1 MINKLWTG
9 VSLENYNNWYPL
21 TGKIT
26 ETPQQYIQTWP
37 NVNDWFKTF
46 AIRAQNDINAY
57 LGFILSKFPFDS
69 FKDELI
75 KETLR
80 DMVYVTAEHW
90 VFNRTPI
97 EFNVDTTI
105 QFNNGSQFS
114 ANSIPTINVWDLAPS
129 RMKIWARLTELK
141 QILSNYNDDE
151 IDVEKIDLKAFYT
164 RNQVDELIE
173 QQKEFT
179 LSKQIKLYDDLVN
192 DNENEIYRGPVSKFV
207 NKGYVATDYDK
218 ETETMILDWPDEIG
232 TLPPEALQN
241 NPQIGDYTHA
251 PTCDFSAKQ
260 QKRIT
265 TNENEIIKLN
275 NELIKA
281 NENINDVK
289 NNWFNIETSPLW
301 KKVKNENIKTDT
313 WYIIDWTYY
322 FIDSK
327 QLIISNNKLIKSN
340 IRITNSQ
347 IEQKQIIVENIDVN
361 IDKVTLLYDVDL
373 IKFIAT
379 NSTKKYIP
387 IIHNIYQYIG
397 KDTPIE
403 FITEEGTER
412 DYYTKLETNNL
423 LDKKQDKLIAGEN
436 IKIDEKTNTISAIG
450 ESHESLWLID
460 PNSPNIIQPKEKRLI
475 TSNNTRIV
483 YIADPEQPQDAT
495 NKRYVDEK
503 NDTKQNKL
511 LLINENMTY
520 GELKYN
526 KLPEGKFGDDLGI
539 PPNKVIKEWISE
551 SVNKKQD
558 KIDNLQDKIFNN
570 KDDKESTTRLV
581 NEVIKTNVGGKT
593 LIYRNNPNITDDLD
607 IPNKKY
613 IDDKIKSLNIIK
625 WKNVGTKESDIKIN
639 YNFKLNTLYKVGYS
653 WNTNEK
659 SAISYI
665 EFLWQGKGTVLDNF
679 FEGTYGKN
687 AVSNYVDLLLSD
699 KDITMERFNYN
710 EGRLHS
716 LEEEIKEN
724 TYQINSNTLNIIAP
738 EKIDIE
744 KPIKIN
750 SYSLETN
757 EIRENEWDIELKNNP
772 TPTPNI
778 PQWKEVGTREKNKWD
793 NWQITYDFQE
803 NKHYRVYYSWSIYNP
818 VYTIQEF
825 IITDKKIAGVQI
837 QTFNDSANIVILS
850 VQHAKLITIYTGKG
864 NLKGNVWKLEELQ
877 E

>member
-97 EFNVDTTI
+97 EFNVDATI

-179 LSKQIKLYDDLVN
+179 LSKQIKLYDDLVD
-192 DNENEIYRGPVSKFV
+192 DNENEIYRGPVSKFI

-260 QKRIT
+260 QKQIT
-265 TNENEIIKLN
+265 TNENNITKLN
-275 NELIKA
+275 DELTKT
-281 NENINDVK
+281 NENIDDIK
-289 NNWFNIETSPLW
+289 NNWFNIVTSPLW
-301 KKVKNENIKTDT
+301 KKMSSFIPSNEFGKIYLAIWGYIYQPPSTPTDNYIYSNKKTIFNLGGEIQRTTQKTIKLDELIVNDNVKI
-313 WYIIDWTYY
+313 
-322 FIDSK
+322 
-327 QLIISNNKLIKSN
+327 QLLFTKESNDITVVSN
-340 IRITNSQ
+340 DINYQSSS
-347 IEQKQIIVENIDVN
+347 IV
-361 IDKVTLLYDVDL
+361 L
-373 IKFIAT
+373 
-379 NSTKKYIP
+379 
-387 IIHNIYQYIG
+387 YQYIG
-397 KDTPIE
+397 KGRPTE
-403 FITEEGTER
+403 FIAEEGTER

-423 LDKKQDKLIAGEN
+423 LDKKQNKLTAGTNITIDENNKISATGGKVDLSDYYKKEEIDKKLKDKMDKDHFKYAFSINTIGTEIPNLETTDKTIAG
-436 IKIDEKTNTISAIG
+436 AIN
-450 ESHESLWLID
+450 EL
-460 PNSPNIIQPKEKRLI
+460 KEKI
-475 TSNNTRIV
+475 KDKKFSNDYFKYNTEANEIV
-483 YIADPEQPQDAT
+483 LHDEENSLLCRDLLENNEYKLLKTQNKKLLQAINEILEKQPQPSPS
-495 NKRYVDEK
+495 
-503 NDTKQNKL
+503 
-511 LLINENMTY
+511 
-520 GELKYN
+520 G
-526 KLPEGKFGDDLGI
+526 
-539 PPNKVIKEWISE
+539 
-551 SVNKKQD
+551 
-558 KIDNLQDKIFNN
+558 
-570 KDDKESTTRLV
+570 
-581 NEVIKTNVGGKT
+581 
-593 LIYRNNPNITDDLD
+593 
-607 IPNKKY
+607 
-613 IDDKIKSLNIIK
+613 
-625 WKNVGTKESDIKIN
+625 
-639 YNFKLNTLYKVGYS
+639 
-653 WNTNEK
+653 
-659 SAISYI
+659 
-665 EFLWQGKGTVLDNF
+665 
-679 FEGTYGKN
+679 
-687 AVSNYVDLLLSD
+687 SN
-699 KDITMERFNYN
+699 
-710 EGRLHS
+710 
-716 LEEEIKEN
+716 
-724 TYQINSNTLNIIAP
+724 
-738 EKIDIE
+738 
-744 KPIKIN
+744 
-750 SYSLETN
+750 
-757 EIRENEWDIELKNNP
+757 
-772 TPTPNI
+772 
-778 PQWKEVGTREKNKWD
+778 WKEVGTREKNKWD
-793 NWQITYDFQE
+793 YWQITYDFQE

-825 IITDKKIAGVQI
+825 IITDKRIAGVPI

-850 VQHAKLITIYTGKG
+850 VQHAKWITIYTVKG

>member
-1 MINKLWTG
+1 MINKLWTD

-26 ETPQQYIQTWP
+26 ETPQQYIKTWP

-57 LGFILSKFPFDS
+57 LDFILSKFPFDS

-80 DMVYVTAEHW
+80 DMVYVMVEHW

-97 EFNVDTTI
+97 EFNVDATI
-105 QFNNGSQFS
+105 QFNNGTQFS
-114 ANSIPTINVWDLAPS
+114 ANSTPTINVWDLAPS

-141 QILSNYNDDE
+141 QIFSSYNDDE

-179 LSKQIKLYDDLVN
+179 LLKQIKLYDDLVD

-265 TNENEIIKLN
+265 TNENEITKLN

-327 QLIISNNKLIKSN
+327 QLIISNNKLTKSN
-340 IRITNSQ
+340 IRITNDQ
-347 IEQKQIIVENIDVN
+347 IEQKQIIIENIDVN

-379 NSTKKYIP
+379 NSTKKYTP
-387 IIHNIYQYIG
+387 IIHNIYQYQG
-397 KDTPIE
+397 TGTPIE
-403 FITEEGTER
+403 FIAEDSIDN
-412 DYYTKLETNNL
+412 DYYTKQETNDL
-423 LDKKQDKLIAGEN
+423 LNKKQDKLIAGEN
-436 IKIDEKTNTISAIG
+436 IKIENNVISTTSSG
-450 ESHESLWLID
+450 GESLWEVNKDNPNFINSKDDKGISANNKRIID
-460 PNSPNIIQPKEKRLI
+460 VGTPTFE
-475 TSNNTRIV
+475 T
-483 YIADPEQPQDAT
+483 DAT
-495 NKRYVDEK
+495 NKEYVDNK
-503 NDTKQNKL
+503 IPDLTNYYKKSVFMKGYFTYKDDRDQLWINDSSNSSLAISL
-511 LLINENMTY
+511 LLNNTYGRLETNNKNIVSAINE
-520 GELKYN
+520 
-526 KLPEGKFGDDLGI
+526 I
-539 PPNKVIKEWISE
+539 
-551 SVNKKQD
+551 NKKQVKENWKVIGKSINNRKYGD
-558 KIDNLQDKIFNN
+558 FNLAF
-570 KDDKESTTRLV
+570 
-581 NEVIKTNVGGKT
+581 
-593 LIYRNNPNITDDLD
+593 
-607 IPNKKY
+607 
-613 IDDKIKSLNIIK
+613 
-625 WKNVGTKESDIKIN
+625 
-639 YNFKLNTLYKVGYS
+639 NTLYRVIITWES
-653 WNTNEK
+653 PPFHQVNTRITVEFKTGNYLGGNHGIKIFLTKGLINNEECILYLQLLDINKWQLILEGGNEK
-659 SAISYI
+659 YANI
-665 EFLWQGKGTVLDNF
+665 F
-679 FEGTYGKN
+679 
-687 AVSNYVDLLLSD
+687 
-699 KDITMERFNYN
+699 
-710 EGRLHS
+710 S
-716 LEEEIKEN
+716 LEELQN
-724 TYQINSNTLNIIAP
+724 TVKVDIIQ
-738 EKIDIE
+738 
-744 KPIKIN
+744 PIKITSHTLKIN
-750 SYSLETN
+750 
-757 EIRENEWDIELKNNP
+757 ELKNNEINIELP
-772 TPTPNI
+772 NTPTPSPSGSN
-778 PQWKEVGTREKNKWD
+778 WKEVGILTSDKKQIGYELIPNKLYKLTY
-793 NWQITYDFQE
+793 NNTGNKEPYYSYAPKLEILFRPQPLPYQLPFSPTICYLFGTIKFNYGITGVITYQHVPNDT
-803 NKHYRVYYSWSIYNP
+803 KSRKIVGITASDIYN
-818 VYTIQEF
+818 T
-825 IITDKKIAGVQI
+825 
-837 QTFNDSANIVILS
+837 SAL
-850 VQHAKLITIYTGKG
+850 Y
-864 NLKGNVWKLEELQ
+864 KLEELQ